1 MNPINLRPLATFCL
15 SFYLFGIILSA
26 DTFNKLPFAVALL
39 ALSAL
44 LFFISHKAG
53 RNLYVRSIAI
63 IVLALSA
70 ALCFVS
76 FGIDRPMKQCLMYE
90 GEHQVSGKI
99 CDVKWTSPFSC
110 GYLAQINE
118 MDGDEVD
125 FKVALEGDDIM
136 NRGDLFEAWVDIE
149 QIKSTDEF
157 DSKRYYLSQGAFLS
171 AYAEDLIYTG
181 ENINLADKLSF
192 INESL
197 SARFLILMGE
207 EDGGLAAS
215 MFIGNRD
222 YLQEDFYT
230 AVRNLG
236 LAHVIALSGMHLT
249 VICAMLSIFLSN
261 IGARASRLCTI
272 FIVAFY
278 IILTGF
284 FASIVRAG
292 VMLTCYNLLTYSGRS
307 TDQPTNLGISAVLI
321 VLFDPF
327 SICDIGFQL
336 SVFAMLGVF
345 ATLKV
350 MGGDIAFDDPKTR
363 TIKAL
368 LLPVG
373 MSFISMA
380 FTMIPVIFYFGYITP
395 AAIIATV
402 PFAWF
407 GDLILWMS
415 PLVLLLGSI
424 PFAGNIICTLCSYP
438 CIAFDRFALMFGS
451 SNRITVEVSEDWH
464 IWLAILFSLSFML
477 LFVLDDKIV
486 RRVTFGISMAFLS
499 AFVVCSVYLGWKQFN
514 SVIATPLCT
523 KSGEA
528 IVVNHR
534 KDCIAVDISN
544 GSSTVYTSIAYAAW
558 DMRSQDIDTLIIT
571 NPHYSH
577 AKYLNKLT
585 KKIDVKTI
593 YMPDEEDSYIV
604 AEDMPKGIEIKYYLQ
619 GKRFEADEFSVGTY
633 EDVYLKRSVVPIIRL
648 EIETN
653 DKDMFYLGAAASEA
667 EIYPRECDYIWIG
680 DYGPKYKEKFD
691 FSFKTENVLLSPDA
705 EIFCNKETFL
715 LEDGEIILCEP

>member
-1 MNPINLRPLATFCL
+1 MKPVNLRPLATFCL
-15 SFYLFGIILSA
+15 VFYVAGIILSA
-26 DTFNKLPFAVALL
+26 ETFNKLPFAAALL
-39 ALSAL
+39 ALSVL
-44 LFFISHKAG
+44 LFFVSHKAG

-63 IVLALSA
+63 IALALSA
-70 ALCFVS
+70 SLCFIS
-76 FGIDRPMKQCLMYE
+76 LSIDRPMKQCLSYE

-99 CDVKWTSPFSC
+99 CDVKWTTPFSC

-118 MDGDEVD
+118 MDGKPAD
-125 FKVALEGDDIM
+125 FKVALEGDDVM
-136 NRGDLFEAWVDIE
+136 SRGDLFEASVILE
-149 QIKSTDEF
+149 QIKSTNEF

-171 AYAEDLIYTG
+171 AFVEELEYTG
-181 ENINLADKLSF
+181 NDVNLIDKLSF

-215 MFIGNRD
+215 MFLGNRKF
-222 YLQEDFYT
+222 LQDDFYN

-249 VICAMLSIFLSN
+249 VICAMLGIFLSN
-261 IGARASRLCTI
+261 IGARASRLSTI

-292 VMLTCYNLLTYSGRS
+292 IMLTCYNLLTYSGRA

-327 SICDIGFQL
+327 SICDLGFQL

-345 ATLKV
+345 ATLKI
-350 MGGDIAFDDPKTR
+350 MGGDIMYDDAKTK
-363 TIKAL
+363 TVKAL
-368 LLPVG
+368 LLPIV

-380 FTMIPVIFYFGYITP
+380 FTMIPVVIYFGYITP

-415 PLVLLLGSI
+415 PLVLLFGGI
-424 PFAGNIICTLCSYP
+424 PFIGKIICSLCSYP

-464 IWLAILFSLSFML
+464 IWLAILFSLTFML
-477 LFVLDDKIV
+477 IFVLDRKIV
-486 RRVTFGISMAFLS
+486 RRVTFGISMAFLA

-514 SVIATPLCT
+514 SIIASPIYT

-528 IVVNHR
+528 IIVNHR
-534 KDCIAVDISN
+534 NDCIAVDISN
-544 GSSTVYTSIAYAAW
+544 GSSTVYTSLGYAAL
-558 DMRSQDIDTLIIT
+558 DMRSQDIDKLIIV

-577 AKYLNKLT
+577 ARYLNKLT
-585 KKIDVKTI
+585 KMINVKTV
-593 YMPDEEDSYIV
+593 YMPEEEDSYIV
-604 AEDMPKGIEIKYYLQ
+604 AKDMPEKTEIKYYKQ
-619 GKRFEADEFSVGTY
+619 GDKFKAEDFSVSTY

-648 EIETN
+648 NIKTKG
-653 DKDMFYLGAAASEA
+653 KDMFYSGAAASEA
-667 EIYPRECDYIWIG
+667 GLSPKESDYIWIG
-680 DYGPKYKEKFD
+680 DYGPKYKELFE
-691 FSFKTENVLLSPDA
+691 FTVKTKNILLSPDA
-705 EIFCNKETFL
+705 EIYCNRETIL
-715 LEDGEIILCEP
+715 LEDGEIILLEP